1 MATVFDQGGGVKDS
15 IVRAAN
21 EPSGQVGAVV
31 DGEQAPTVRYDNIAR
46 SADIRGSGGVEP
58 VIVSTG
64 AVDHVPGSCGI
75 VGDLLSDVVGNGG
88 VALVE
93 VFVAVEHEV
102 DAVLDQDGLEGSL
115 ALSANRRAN
124 VPGTVASCNNPGC
137 LLAVDSGEILLQPG
151 KLGSGRSKGASI
163 LVALTTRLV
172 RSVREVGLSI
182 EHDEVHTTVVEGV
195 PEVLEATRFSRG
207 HAGWKVSLEYMSHA

>member
-1 MATVFDQGGGVKDS
+1 M
-15 IVRAAN
+15 
-21 EPSGQVGAVV
+21 
-31 DGEQAPTVRYDNIAR
+31 DGEQAPSVRYNNIAR
-46 SADIRGSGGVEP
+46 SADVGGARGVET

-75 VGDLLSDVVGNGG
+75 VGNLLRDIIGNGG

-93 VFVAVEHEV
+93 VLVAVEHEV
-102 DAVLDQDGLEGSL
+102 DAILNQDRFEGSL

-137 LLAVDSGEILLQPG
+137 LLAIDSGEILLQPG
-151 KLGSGRSKGASI
+151 KLGSRGSKGASI
-163 LVALTTRLV
+163 LGALTTRLV

-182 EHDEVHTTVVEGV
+182 EHDEVHTTMVEGV
-195 PEVLEATRFSRG
+195 PEVLEATRFSRR
-207 HAGWKVSLEYMSHA
+207 HARWEVSLEYMTHAEQEIHTSSVGGSQ